1 MKEILWAL
9 DETDKRNGKPT
20 VIIMN
25 TVKGKGLS
33 FAENVVSYHNGM
45 LSKENYDK
53 AMAELS

>member
-1 MKEILWAL
+1 
-9 DETDKRNGKPT
+9 
-20 VIIMN
+20 MN